1 MLQRTPH
8 LKMKYEKK
16 MPFKIRK
23 KTRVPRTA
31 SSQYGSSPSQ
41 RQSGNKSIRKVYKLK
56 RSRGNLPLLVD
67 MIIYRKPQ
75 KTYTSVIRIRI

>member
-1 MLQRTPH
+1 
-8 LKMKYEKK
+8 MKKK

-23 KTRVPRTA
+23 KTTVPRTA

-41 RQSGNKSIRKVYKLK
+41 RATKGKVYKLK
-56 RSRGNLPLLVD
+56 RSRGNLPVLVD

-75 KTYTSVIRIRI
+75 KIYTSVIRIRI